1 MNESNWGIEEEK
13 KGNKKGIVSQKKRI
27 NAFRE
32 QNVELIKVNLSA
44 T

>member
-1 MNESNWGIEEEK
+1 MKVTEELK
-13 KGNKKGIVSQKKRI
+13 KKRKEIRKASSPKKKRI

>member
-1 MNESNWGIEEEK
+1 MKVTEELK
-13 KGNKKGIVSQKKRI
+13 KNRKEIRKASSQKKRI

-32 QNVELIKVNLSA
+32 QKVEFIKVNLSA